1 MVDRRPAKIGVQT
14 TVAFFLVILVV
25 IATITRW
32 INVSIISGSLQKKFL
47 LLGTSQTYSSEFDCS
62 LKCSDISPLTNIST
76 DNNSPSE
83 SCPEYFKWIH
93 EDLRPWKVTGI
104 TKEMVE
110 KAKEKAHINIVIVNG
125 RVYTEKFKEVFQTRD
140 AVTIW
145 GILQLLRLYPGKL
158 PDLDFMFECGDKTVI
173 KKRDYGRSKALY
185 PPPPMFHYCG
195 DDSSFDIVFPDWS
208 FWGWPELN
216 IKPWEILKEDMQE
229 GNSRIKW
236 SDREPNAYWKGNTN
250 LSAARR
256 DLVKCNASEWNT
268 RIDKVDWV
276 HERKHG
282 FKTADLAS
290 QCTHRYK
297 IYVEG
302 VSWSVSEKYIL
313 ACDSM
318 SLIINPRYYDF
329 FTRSLLPTIHYWPIN
344 EHNKCKS
351 IKFAVEWGNKHM
363 NKAQEIGKTG
373 SKYVQEQLR
382 LKYVY
387 DYMFHL
393 LNEYSK
399 LMKYKPTVPK
409 GAVEVC
415 SETMVCSVKGSRKKF
430 RKHSMVKDPADSSPC
445 TIPSSYYPAELE
457 EFLERKKN
465 LTKQVRMWEESESI
479 GIATLKI

>member
-1 MVDRRPAKIGVQT
+1 MVDRQPSKRGVQT
-14 TVAFFLVILVV
+14 TVAFFL
-25 IATITRW
+25 RHPCC
-32 INVSIISGSLQKKFL
+32 NSHSNQMDQCCSLQKKFL
-47 LLGTSQTYSSEFDCS
+47 LLRTSQTYSSEFDCS

-76 DNNSPSE
+76 DNNTPSE

-93 EDLRPWKVTGI
+93 EDLRPWKDTGI

-110 KAKEKAHINIVIVNG
+110 KAKEKADINIVIVNG
-125 RVYTEKFKEVFQTRD
+125 RLYTEKFNEVFQTRD

-158 PDLDFMFECGDKTVI
+158 PDVDIMFQCGDKPVI
-173 KKRDYGRSKALY
+173 NKHDYGRSKALY

-236 SDREPNAYWKGNTN
+236 SDREPYAYWKGNAY
-250 LSAARR
+250 LSYARR
-256 DLVKCNASEWNT
+256 DLLKCNASKWNT

-276 HERKHG
+276 HEKRTWIQNFRFSKPVH
-282 FKTADLAS
+282 S
-290 QCTHRYK
+290 QIQNLR
-297 IYVEG
+297 
-302 VSWSVSEKYIL
+302 
-313 ACDSM
+313 
-318 SLIINPRYYDF
+318 R
-329 FTRSLLPTIHYWPIN
+329 RS
-344 EHNKCKS
+344 
-351 IKFAVEWGNKHM
+351 FVVFEWGNKHM

-445 TIPSSYYPAELE
+445 TMPSSYYPTELE

-479 GIATLKI
+479 EIATLKI